1 MSWLVLLGIS
11 LLLFFFL
18 VILFR
23 KFVGYM
29 KKEQN
34 LQIESLRDTLID
46 KDNPV
51 GLYGDELE
59 KLKQQQQEAQ
69 RHLNDVIAKIPVVQ
83 KDGRF
88 QIDHEA
94 IRQRREA
101 AQAEGTT
108 GTINNGK
115 G

>member
-18 VILFR
+18 VFLFK

-51 GLYGDELE
+51 GLRGEELE
-59 KLKQQQQEAQ
+59 KIKQQQQEAQ
-69 RHLNDVIAKIPVVQ
+69 RHLNDVISRIPVIQ

-88 QIDHEA
+88 QIDEEA
-94 IRQRREA
+94 IRKQKA
-101 AQAEGTT
+101 AA
-108 GTINNGK
+108 NGSGVSGAAAK
-115 G
+115 GNG